1 MFPATRDS
9 EARPARGGKDGPPL
23 ARRGAGIIM
32 PPLPSAGPGAAR
44 MARATGPG
52 GPCRGP
58 GRVRVTGTVTVTG
71 RGIPAA
77 GRASESRPPGR
88 QNDRA
93 SGRGHPTP
101 MIPARAIDWSLTVTA
116 ALEHDRIGLPAAADP
131 SHRDGNV
138 EPGCPQKSALSLR
151 QHFEWQHCGPCR
163 TAIRFAAAS
172 P

>member
-71 RGIPAA
+71 RGIPGRPRAEPRSHDRA
-77 GRASESRPPGR
+77 GR
-88 QNDRA
+88 
-93 SGRGHPTP
+93 
-101 MIPARAIDWSLTVTA
+101 MTVLVGA
-116 ALEHDRIGLPAAADP
+116 VIR
-131 SHRDGNV
+131 
-138 EPGCPQKSALSLR
+138 LR
-151 QHFEWQHCGPCR
+151 
-163 TAIRFAAAS
+163 
-172 P
+172 